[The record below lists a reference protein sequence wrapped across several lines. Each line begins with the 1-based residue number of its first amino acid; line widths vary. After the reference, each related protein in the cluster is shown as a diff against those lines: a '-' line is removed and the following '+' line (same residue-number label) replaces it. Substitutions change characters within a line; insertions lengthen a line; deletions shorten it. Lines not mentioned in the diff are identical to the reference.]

1 MGTSR
6 LPDQIPIK
14 GAQKLQGWVFG
25 LGAFAGLITFGAFS
39 NGDVGLGLVMAGI
52 GIGLFW
58 FGSKIKTHKTA
69 VGEGKV
75 YR

>member
-14 GAQKLQGWVFG
+14 GAQTLQHWLFG
-25 LGAFAGLITFGAFS
+25 LGVFAGLISFGAFS
-39 NGDVGLGLVMAGI
+39 NGDGGFGFVIAGI
-52 GIGLFW
+52 GVGLIW
-58 FGSKIKTHKTA
+58 IGSKIKTHKSA